1 MKRSSIGTTTTLSTN
16 TKTTSLETDIKNS
29 LKIDKL
35 IQNQSQKISNS
46 YHKSF
51 INLKDSFDDFSS
63 NNDFKSKRNS
73 KGAEKD
79 NSLSKDSNSE
89 KKENSTKKSLP
100 IISSIN
106 RHKKISNLP
115 YYLKNKENLKLKYI
129 NQCIKST
136 KFPKYSS
143 DFRGLKLK
151 KDLNFENMKIFSKKS
166 KVNYILSDQ
175 KKFKQRRIFLNND
188 NNLISFGLY
197 YDKDIIDKS
206 KELNKELIENDFDMD
221 DDSDEEGIQSGI
233 DTCLYDIKRTFEE
246 IKKYKNTFE
255 YINGKYKKLM
265 KENEC

>member
-29 LKIDKL
+29 LKLDKL

-51 INLKDSFDDFSS
+51 INLKDSSDDFSS

-79 NSLSKDSNSE
+79 NSLSKDSNSV

-115 YYLKNKENLKLKYI
+115 YYKY
-129 NQCIKST
+129 
-136 KFPKYSS
+136 
-143 DFRGLKLK
+143 
-151 KDLNFENMKIFSKKS
+151 
-166 KVNYILSDQ
+166 
-175 KKFKQRRIFLNND
+175 
-188 NNLISFGLY
+188 
-197 YDKDIIDKS
+197 
-206 KELNKELIENDFDMD
+206 
-221 DDSDEEGIQSGI
+221 
-233 DTCLYDIKRTFEE
+233 
-246 IKKYKNTFE
+246 
-255 YINGKYKKLM
+255 
-265 KENEC
+265 